1 MLKEEI
7 LYNKIEKKF
16 ICTNIGWEKKMHRL
30 MVFDLDGTL
39 ALAGEAMLRKDVNKL
54 IELEQMGYTIVICS
68 GKSSYY
74 LCGFARQLGLKEPI
88 LVGENGATLQFGIEL
103 PPKHY
108 EEHPYSVRAKEQREM
123 MRQLID
129 ERYGNKIWYQPNEV
143 GLSAFPREEE
153 IFEELQ
159 LLIDEKKE
167 YLDELIIYR
176 HFDCFDF
183 VPKNINKQSGL
194 RHLIKILN
202 LEAREIV
209 AVGDGVNDIPMFEFA
224 DVAIG
229 IIGESIDNRIEAAKK
244 LGVDYTFKDIGQV
257 LDFIIANNL

>member
-1 MLKEEI
+1 MRRISDVVDTSIRKENVI
-7 LYNKIEKKF
+7 LNGCFLIFSKEYINKVSNL
-16 ICTNIGWEKKMHRL
+16 NIGKELKYHILTMGCKLNENDSEKLVGM
-30 MVFDLDGTL
+30 
-39 ALAGEAMLRKDVNKL
+39 
-54 IELEQMGYTIVICS
+54 LEQMGYTIVICS

-123 MRQLID
+123 MRQLIN

-143 GLSAFPREEE
+143 GWSAFPREEE

-202 LEAREIV
+202 L
-209 AVGDGVNDIPMFEFA
+209 
-224 DVAIG
+224 
-229 IIGESIDNRIEAAKK
+229 S
-244 LGVDYTFKDIGQV
+244 
-257 LDFIIANNL
+257 